1 MIKLIFSYEHPATSY
16 GMLQMASAY
25 LPITDNW
32 DKCIRKCDDSCAKLD
47 NALAKRLYEY
57 ALQLANELQVNER

>member
-1 MIKLIFSYEHPATSY
+1 
-16 GMLQMASAY
+16 MLQMASAY